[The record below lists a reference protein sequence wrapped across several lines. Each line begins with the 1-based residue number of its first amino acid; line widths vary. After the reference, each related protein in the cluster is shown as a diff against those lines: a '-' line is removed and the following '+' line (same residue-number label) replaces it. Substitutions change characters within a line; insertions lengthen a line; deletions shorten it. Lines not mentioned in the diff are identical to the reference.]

1 MRSPSRPTGFVLLL
15 SLLLLPAQAPRLA
28 AQQVTDPTADLLGGL
43 EFRSIGPATMGGRV
57 DDLAFFSSRPAVFY
71 VGAATGGVWTTSN
84 AGTTWEPIF
93 DGEASA
99 SIGAL
104 AVAQD
109 DPDLV
114 WVGTGEDNNRQSS
127 SWGAGVFK
135 STDGGLSWT
144 RMGLEETRHIGRV
157 VLDPDD
163 HEVVYVAADGHLWGP
178 NPERGV
184 FKTTDGGATWTRVLF
199 VDEDTGA
206 SDLAMDPSNSRVLY
220 AAMYQRR
227 RATWGFNGG
236 GPGSGLYKSVDG
248 GESWTRLTQGLPEG
262 PLGRIAVDIHRADP
276 DIVYA
281 LIQAVEETGLYR
293 SDDAGI
299 HWEKV
304 GDTNPRPSYFSQVRV
319 DPVDA
324 DRVYVLGVRLMISDD
339 GGATFAEVRVAPTR
353 PGGGRPRD
361 DLDVHALW
369 IDPADPSHLA
379 IGCDVGIAISWDRG
393 VSWDYVNN
401 LPIGQFYHVG
411 YDMDTPYRV
420 YGGLQDNDVWGGP
433 SASRNL
439 FGIGNRDWFSL
450 AIGDGFMATADPG
463 DSRLVYGETQNGR
476 LSLVNRETGEQRS
489 LRLQGEAGDPPL
501 RLAWDAP
508 FLLSPHDPGTLLL
521 AAQRVYRSN
530 DRGQNWEAISPDLTG
545 GADGD
550 TLTIMGVPGRDI
562 TLSRNDG
569 VSAWPTLTAL
579 AESPLRAGL
588 YYAGSDDGRVHVST
602 DGGENWRDVSS
613 RFPDLPAGA
622 VSEELAPSAFDE
634 GTAYVTFDN
643 HGADDYRPWVFATND
658 YGQSWRSLAASLPAG
673 EVVNCITEDPRNPDV
688 LYLGTESG
696 LFVTLDRGRGWVRL
710 KGNLP
715 TVPIDEITI
724 HPRDNDLLLATHG
737 RSLWILD
744 DLSPIQE
751 AAAAAGA
758 QAHLFSVDPA
768 VQLLLKNDFAG
779 YPGDRAFW
787 GRNPEAGATVLYWL
801 REDAEEISLSILD
814 ESGAVVRAW
823 SAEELG
829 DARAAGLNKVPWD
842 LRHQPLDAAGG
853 GGQPEGRRSGR
864 PSPGPYVL
872 PGDYQVELV
881 VGGQVVGTR
890 TVGVSPDPLARAQG
904 EDIHR
909 LHDAAFLLHRLQDA
923 MARAAIAVDTAT
935 AQVAAARGLLEP
947 LSPPPEELTEV
958 MDGLTATLE
967 ELARPLTTAVRS
979 PFGGGAPA
987 GPPTLRDRVTTLKS
1001 ALMSWTEEPSV
1012 AQLRTV
1018 EEEHGEVEVLLHRL
1032 NAVLT
1037 RELPELYGR
1046 LEAAGLNPPPRFPI
1060 PPVEVHASLAGATR

>member
-1 MRSPSRPTGFVLLL
+1 MRRELTLLLPLL
-15 SLLLLPAQAPRLA
+15 SLPWVSAPSA
-28 AQQVTDPTADLLGGL
+28 AQQATAPTADLLSGL

-57 DDLAFFSSRPAVFY
+57 DDLAFFAPRPTVFY
-71 VGAATGGVWTTSN
+71 VGAATGGVWKTTN
-84 AGTTWEPIF
+84 AGTTWEPVF

-135 STDGGLSWT
+135 STDGGATWT
-144 RMGLEETRHIGRV
+144 LMGLEETRHIGRV
-157 VLDPDD
+157 VIDPDD
-163 HEVVYVAADGHLWGP
+163 HDVVYVAADGHLWGS

-184 FKTTDGGATWTRVLF
+184 FKTTDGGAIWTRVLF

-227 RATWGFNGG
+227 RTPWGFNGG
-236 GPGSGLYKSVDG
+236 GPGSGLYKSGDG
-248 GESWTRLTQGLPEG
+248 GGSWIRLTEGLPES

-276 DIVYA
+276 RIVYA
-281 LIQAVEETGLYR
+281 LVEAAAGTGLYR
-293 SDDAGI
+293 SDDGGD

-304 GDTNPRPSYFSQVRV
+304 SDTNPRPSYFSQVRV
-319 DPVDA
+319 DPEDA
-324 DRVYVLGVRLMISDD
+324 DRVYVVGVRLMISDD
-339 GGATFAEVRVAPTR
+339 GGKTFEQVRVAPAG

-369 IDPADPSHLA
+369 IDPANPSHLVL
-379 IGCDVGIAISWDRG
+379 GCDVGVAISWDRG
-393 VSWDYVNN
+393 ASWDYANN

-450 AIGDGFMATADPG
+450 AIGDGFVATADPG
-463 DSRLVYGETQNGR
+463 DSGLVYGETQNGR

-489 LRLQGEAGDPPL
+489 LRPQVDPGDPPL
-501 RLAWDAP
+501 RWAWDAP

-521 AAQRVYRSN
+521 AAQRVFRST
-530 DRGQNWEAISPDLTG
+530 DRGQSWEAISPDLTG
-545 GADGD
+545 GADRD
-550 TLTIMGVPGRDI
+550 TLTIMGVPGGDI

-579 AESPLRAGL
+579 AESPVRAGL
-588 YYAGSDDGRVHVST
+588 YYAGSDDGRVHVSR
-602 DGGENWRDVSS
+602 DGGESWTDVSD
-613 RFPDLPAGA
+613 RFPGLPAGA
-622 VSEELAPSAFDE
+622 VVEELAPSAFDE
-634 GTAYVTFDN
+634 ATAYATFDN
-643 HGADDYRPWVFATND
+643 HGADDYRPWVFTTAD
-658 YGQSWRSLAASLPAG
+658 YGESWASLAASLPAG
-673 EVVNCITEDPRNPDV
+673 EVVNCITEDPRNGDV

-696 LFVTLDRGRGWVRL
+696 LFVTLDRGQAWVRL
-710 KGNLP
+710 RNNLP

-751 AAAAAGA
+751 AAEAAGGP
-758 QAHLFSVDPA
+758 AHLFSIDPA
-768 VQLLLKNDFAG
+768 AQLLLKNDFAG
-779 YPGDRAFW
+779 YPGDRVFW
-787 GRNPEAGATVLYWL
+787 GQNPAPGAAVLYWL
-801 REDAEEISLSILD
+801 GADTEEVGISVLD
-814 ESGAVVRAW
+814 GSGAVVRTW
-823 SAEELG
+823 SAQELEGAG
-829 DARAAGLNKVPWD
+829 DAGLNRVTWD
-842 LRHQPLDAAGG
+842 LRHQPLAVAAGG
-853 GGQPEGRRSGR
+853 GRSGGGGRGGR

-872 PGDYQVELV
+872 PGDYRVELE

-890 TVGVSPDPLARAQG
+890 TVRVSPDPLIRAQG
-904 EDIHR
+904 EDLQR
-909 LHDAAFLLHRLQDA
+909 LHAAAFLLHRLQDA
-923 MARAAIAVDTAT
+923 MVRAATAVDTAT
-935 AQVAAARGLLEP
+935 AQVDTARGHMEQ
-947 LSPPPEELTEV
+947 LSPPPAVLTEAV
-958 MDGLTATLE
+958 ERMAATLAELAPPLATAT
-967 ELARPLTTAVRS
+967 RS
-979 PFGGGAPA
+979 PFGGGGGGSGAPGGA
-987 GPPTLRDRVTTLKS
+987 PTLRDRVTTLKS
-1001 ALMSWTEEPSV
+1001 ALMSWMEAPSA
-1012 AQLRTV
+1012 AQLRET
-1018 EEEHGEVEVLLHRL
+1018 EDARFELEALLDRL

-1037 RELPELYGR
+1037 EDLPELYAG
-1046 LEAAGLNPPPRFPI
+1046 LEAAGLSPPPRSPI
-1060 PPVEVHASLAGATR
+1060 FPVEIR